1 MKRLLMLASL
11 VFAHTTFAAPTAAD
25 SSSEGKA
32 AEVASEGN
40 TAVALVSNEL
50 LQPLAE
56 KERNRGRFSRAR
68 LPAQERRVRIL
79 DEQARKD
86 TRGNAF
92 VAFAVDARHGVRAA
106 AAADDASWRK
116 ATITGCVY
124 LDSGEIFVKKGDQY
138 RPAAFLLG
146 KKLQAAA
153 AGTCEPGPAQVAQS
167 N

>member
-1 MKRLLMLASL
+1 MLASL

-25 SSSEGKA
+25 GSSEGKA
-32 AEVASEGN
+32 AEVATEEK

-56 KERNRGRFSRAR
+56 KERSRGRFSRAR

-92 VAFAVDARHGVRAA
+92 VGFAVDARHGLRAV
-106 AAADDASWRK
+106 AADDASWRK

-124 LDSGEIFVKKGDQY
+124 LDSGEVFVKKGDQY

-146 KKLQAAA
+146 KNLKAAA
-153 AGTCEPGPAQVAQS
+153 AGTCQPESAQLAQS